1 MKRFYKTAAAE
12 RRPDGMSV
20 VLLDGRPLKTP
31 AKAELAVSSFPLAQA
46 IAAEWQ
52 VQQDEIKPLQMP
64 LTRLVATAIDR
75 VAVDPSAAIAEIVRY
90 GDTDLLSYRAEA
102 PQELV
107 ARQGEVWQPL
117 LDWFRDRYDVQ
128 LQTTQGIVAV
138 PQAETLK
145 PRLERVCAGYDPMLL
160 TALHAATTTTG
171 SVVIGLALLE
181 GRIDAEAAHR
191 AGLLDELYQ
200 AELWGED
207 AEAAARRNTLLSDL
221 RAVAEFLVLLR
232 RPEAA

>member
-1 MKRFYKTAAAE
+1 MKRFYKNAVAE
-12 RRPDGMSV
+12 RRPDGTAI

-31 AKAELAVSSFPLAQA
+31 AKTEMVLASFPLAEA

-52 VQQDEIKPLQMP
+52 EQQNEIKPLQMP

-75 VAVDPSAAIAEIVRY
+75 VAQDPSGAISEIVRY

-107 ARQGEVWQPL
+107 ARQAEVWQPL
-117 LDWFRDRYDVQ
+117 LDWFWDRYDIQFQV
-128 LQTTQGIVAV
+128 TQGVVAV

-145 PRLERVCAGYDPMLL
+145 PRLERICTGHDPMTL
-160 TALHAATTTTG
+160 TALHAITTTTG
-171 SVVIGLALLE
+171 SVVIGLAMLE
-181 GRIDAEAAHR
+181 GLIDADAAHR

-207 AEAAARRNTLLSDL
+207 AEAAARRASLQADLAAVARFLSLL
-221 RAVAEFLVLLR
+221 RA
-232 RPEAA
+232 